1 VTIIQQG
8 IAKMQQGKK
17 RKIIKSFSQLKSLD
31 STEFYKKGKLKP
43 IDKRLAVSMAR
54 QLADGFDE
62 LDLHKEPTK
71 YQYQKARKILDTWF
85 SAQNSGKSKTIR
97 PSKKNR
103 KYYSEFADM
112 PSNFKVYSMPI
123 LEDTDKFKIKKGKL
137 IRKGKFVNTEDYL
150 FKDVNKA
157 VLNPIEETEK
167 LVRKIERD
175 YKGAIYETHLKTGR
189 HDTKAVYNLSDAASV
204 IEKWSQVY
212 DNFADFA
219 FGLRIF
225 TFNGQ
230 QAKKPTKLK
239 LKSEKQIQKQ
249 KGRRK

>member
-31 STEFYKKGKLKP
+31 SAEFYKKGKLKP

-54 QLADGFDE
+54 QLAEGFDE
-62 LDLHKEPTK
+62 LDLHKEPSK

-85 SAQNSGKSKTIR
+85 AAQNSGKSKTVR

-112 PSNFKVYSMPI
+112 PANFKVYSMPI
-123 LEDTDKFKIKKGKL
+123 LEETDKFKIKKGKL
-137 IRKGKFVNTEDYL
+137 IRKGTFINTEDYL
-150 FKDVNKA
+150 FSSMKKA
-157 VLNPIEETEK
+157 VAEPIAETEK
-167 LVRKIERD
+167 LVKKIERD
-175 YKGAIYETHLKTGR
+175 YKGKIKEVHLKTGR
-189 HDTKAVYNLSDAASV
+189 HNTRAVYDIDDAANV
-204 IEKWSQVY
+204 LEKWAQVY
-212 DNFADFA
+212 DNFEKFA
-219 FGLRIF
+219 FGLRVF
-225 TFNGQ
+225 TFDGQ
-230 QAKKPTKLK
+230 NARMPSKLK
-239 LKSEKQIQKQ
+239 MKSK